1 MPFGNLSQQSISILD
16 LIYFDLIYIAS
27 VLFLHHQVHFSYPHI
42 IIPHRA
48 KLIDY
53 RNIAHGLIH
62 PTKPHPSFPCLSKK
76 KGRLPSPK
84 PQELKDKFISEFDPD
99 DPALWISDLKDF
111 ISKVDPN
118 IQLPNRVRLEEL
130 QDTARAIINTRGS
143 SRSERY
149 CSTNQTALSKPR
161 NLKEALLAE
170 FDVKDPNVR
179 IADLKEFIN
188 QVEPKVDLLNAVSPD
203 LQMVSTLAAKK
214 SNSFVLTLTNGILH
228 VTSLQDKTRSA
239 SPRPQELKDKFISE
253 FDPDDPAL
261 RISDLKDFIS
271 KVDPNIQ
278 LPNRVRLEE
287 LRDTARAI
295 INTRGR
301 YSQRRPASPARSG
314 LRSRSASPPLRS
326 IKDFNPYSSGVQKAD
341 LREVMLQI
349 NPSCHIPSNIRLAEL
364 RDMTY
369 SMIHPSRSA
378 SPPSRSIKEFDPYSS
393 GVHKADL
400 REVMLQ
406 IDPSCHIPSNIRL
419 AELRDMTYSMIH
431 PYASLPHSQRGS
443 FETNRNRSASPAR
456 SGLRSRS
463 ASPPSRSIKDFNPY
477 SSGVQKADLREVMLQ
492 IDPSCHIPSNIRL
505 AELRDM
511 TYSMIHPYASLP
523 HSQRGSFETSRNRA
537 ASPARPGLR
546 SRPVTPPSQS
556 IKDFDPYSPNVHM
569 ADLREVVF
577 QINPNCHIPCD
588 IRLAELRNM
597 VYSMIHPHP
606 RLHKKVSSTSHSAIN
621 FSKNQSTSSGPRRT
635 PSPCRV
641 QFSRHHLPPSGQQ
654 SPSSRVL
661 AITKNSNHEFG
672 GHSLEINSDSEIDE
686 LDESNDDTED
696 DGESDESDLHESK
709 SDETEHLKI
718 STNVNRRGPI
728 KVQPQSKILQKRKAS
743 SQNEEQNF
751 KEAINSDS
759 SSDTPT
765 YYCKR
770 KRYLNGVFIPHDVE
784 FMTEVDGLEYG
795 STPSDESSSESFTH
809 EKPKCNQKGSS
820 KSKQPDSLK
829 SACKSP
835 AYLID
840 LVGASQNSSG
850 PSISDPSGSPSKTLS
865 GLTGS
870 CPAPSSTGK
879 FPSLPLDFVMSQR
892 PPAPPRPLKP
902 PALRQT
908 PLEQPSKASTSR
920 CFQVVVD
927 GNAPGALEYGST
939 PTDESLSKSF
949 PHDNPKSNQKDS
961 SNTKQPDGLKSASK
975 SPTDLI
981 DLTGAKW
988 DSSGPSISDPSG
1000 NPSKT
1005 LSGLTGS
1012 CPAPSSTGKVPSLPL
1027 DFVMSQRPPA
1037 PPRPLKPPAL
1047 RRTPLRQPSKALTSR
1062 CFQAVVDGNAPG
1074 ALEYGSTPSDESSSK
1089 SFTHEKPKCNQKGL
1103 SKSKQP
1109 DSLKSACK
1117 SPAYLIDLVGASQN
1131 SLGPSISDP
1140 SGNPS
1145 KTLSGLTGSCPALSF
1160 TGKVPSLPLDFVMSQ
1175 RPPAPPRPLK
1185 PPALCQ
1191 TPLRQPSEASAT
1203 ESLQPFNESCKTNSA
1218 NAIIQQGATL
1228 IETSSLPNHQP
1239 PTVIRIEATSSKFS
1253 SATPEKMVS
1262 NKNNHLLFENQT
1274 LHLKSQNY
1282 KRQIASLPRNENLP
1296 YASLDSISI
1305 ALGKPVSFGNLTNQ
1319 GRQTKSSY
1327 VTSENADSNNDSSNV
1342 SVWPSF
1348 ETQQPKVDYEF
1359 TDPPHMIGEA
1369 VSSSMKASVPLKE
1382 IRALHSSHIVPSI
1395 ISSPNP
1401 WVTSEK
1407 SEVKTLTPSSDSYS
1421 EQIKVRVNPAEFE
1434 ENTSGQKTQTI
1445 SLINN
1450 PWVDVAVSNSKQNL
1464 GKALQLTKSEFHEA
1478 NQSASEPS
1486 NEKTSPAQK
1495 NRRHSSH
1502 NYMAFTTSSGTSMNN
1517 PVSPRVSPAKPILMR
1532 PQPIEQNKFQESSPK
1547 QQAESTS
1554 CQLEQTPLYSRS
1566 AEEVDNPS
1574 KSSTSKDILNT
1585 NSSLNFNAS
1594 QPIARKT
1601 SIASHPLAV
1610 IESLERC
1617 KLELKK
1623 HPKTIG
1629 GGGKN

>member
-1 MPFGNLSQQSISILD
+1 
-16 LIYFDLIYIAS
+16 
-27 VLFLHHQVHFSYPHI
+27 
-42 IIPHRA
+42 
-48 KLIDY
+48 
-53 RNIAHGLIH
+53 
-62 PTKPHPSFPCLSKK
+62 
-76 KGRLPSPK
+76 
-84 PQELKDKFISEFDPD
+84 
-99 DPALWISDLKDF
+99 F

-130 QDTARAIINTRGS
+130 RDTARAIINTRGS
-143 SRSERY
+143 SIEPSI
-149 CSTNQTALSKPR
+149 QI
-161 NLKEALLAE
+161 
-170 FDVKDPNVR
+170 PNKIR
-179 IADLKEFIN
+179 L
-188 QVEPKVDLLNAVSPD
+188 
-203 LQMVSTLAAKK
+203 
-214 SNSFVLTLTNGILH
+214 
-228 VTSLQDKTRSA
+228 
-239 SPRPQELKDKFISE
+239 QELREMALNLIEPPRGRSPKRK

-295 INTRGR
+295 INTRGSSRNSQQNKASRTSRMALNLIEPPRGRSPKRRFISKVDPNIQLPNRVRLEELRDTARAIINTRGR
-301 YSQRRPASPARSG
+301 YSQRNQDLPHLLRGASRTLIRILP
-314 LRSRSASPPLRS
+314 
-326 IKDFNPYSSGVQKAD
+326 GVQKAD

-349 NPSCHIPSNIRLAEL
+349 DPSCHIPSNIRLAEL

-369 SMIHPSRSA
+369 SMIHPYASLPHSQRGSFGTNRNRSASPARSGLRSRSASPPSRSIKEFDPYSSGVHKADLREVMLQIDPSCHTSNIRLAELRDMTYSMIHPYASLPHSQRGSFGTNRNHKLVFLEIDPPHLLDLALSRSA

-431 PYASLPHSQRGS
+431 PYASLPHSQ
-443 FETNRNRSASPAR
+443 E
-456 SGLRSRS
+456 GLLK
-463 ASPPSRSIKDFNPY
+463 PI
-477 SSGVQKADLREVMLQ
+477 VI

-606 RLHKKVSSTSHSAIN
+606 RLHKKV
-621 FSKNQSTSSGPRRT
+621 
-635 PSPCRV
+635 
-641 QFSRHHLPPSGQQ
+641 
-654 SPSSRVL
+654 
-661 AITKNSNHEFG
+661 
-672 GHSLEINSDSEIDE
+672 
-686 LDESNDDTED
+686 
-696 DGESDESDLHESK
+696 
-709 SDETEHLKI
+709 
-718 STNVNRRGPI
+718 
-728 KVQPQSKILQKRKAS
+728 QPQSKILQKRKAS

-795 STPSDESSSESFTH
+795 STPSDESSSKSFTH

-820 KSKQPDSLK
+820 KS
-829 SACKSP
+829 
-835 AYLID
+835 
-840 LVGASQNSSG
+840 ASQNSSG

-1103 SKSKQP
+1103 SKS
-1109 DSLKSACK
+1109 
-1117 SPAYLIDLVGASQN
+1117 ASQN
-1131 SLGPSISDP
+1131 SSGPSISDP

-1145 KTLSGLTGSCPALSF
+1145 KTLSGLTGSCPALSS

-1239 PTVIRIEATSSKFS
+1239 PTVIRIKATSSKFS

-1348 ETQQPKVDYEF
+1348 ETQQAKVDYEF

-1382 IRALHSSHIVPSI
+1382 IRALHSSHIIPSI

-1401 WVTSEK
+1401 WVL
-1407 SEVKTLTPSSDSYS
+1407 VKNQNK
-1421 EQIKVRVNPAEFE
+1421 QIKVRVNPAEFE

-1486 NEKTSPAQK
+1486 NKKTSPAQK

>member
-1 MPFGNLSQQSISILD
+1 MVSTLAAKKSNSFVLTLTNGILHVTSLQD
-16 LIYFDLIYIAS
+16 KTRSAS
-27 VLFLHHQVHFSYPHI
+27 P
-42 IIPHRA
+42 R
-48 KLIDY
+48 
-53 RNIAHGLIH
+53 
-62 PTKPHPSFPCLSKK
+62 
-76 KGRLPSPK
+76 

-99 DPALWISDLKDF
+99 DPALRISDLKDF

-130 QDTARAIINTRGS
+130 RDTARAIINTRGS

-188 QVEPKVDLLNAVSPD
+188 QVEPSIQIPNKIRLQELREMALNLIEPPRGRSPKR
-203 LQMVSTLAAKK
+203 TKK

-314 LRSRSASPPLRS
+314 LRSRSASPPSRS

-349 NPSCHIPSNIRLAEL
+349 DPSCHIPSNIRLAEL

-369 SMIHPSRSA
+369 SMIHPYASLPHSQRGSFGTNRNRSASPARSGLRSRSASPPSRSIKEFDPYSSGVHKADLREVMLQIDPSCHIPSNIRLAELRDMTHRSASPARSGLRSRSA

-546 SRPVTPPSQS
+546 SRPVTPPLQS

-606 RLHKKVSSTSHSAIN
+606 RLHKK
-621 FSKNQSTSSGPRRT
+621 STSSGPRRT
-635 PSPCRV
+635 PSPRRV

-1062 CFQAVVDGNAPG
+1062 CFQAVVNGNAPG

-1103 SKSKQP
+1103 SK
-1109 DSLKSACK
+1109 
-1117 SPAYLIDLVGASQN
+1117 
-1131 SLGPSISDP
+1131 
-1140 SGNPS
+1140 
-1145 KTLSGLTGSCPALSF
+1145 T
-1160 TGKVPSLPLDFVMSQ
+1160 
-1175 RPPAPPRPLK
+1175 
-1185 PPALCQ
+1185 
-1191 TPLRQPSEASAT
+1191 T

-1239 PTVIRIEATSSKFS
+1239 PTVIRIKATSSKFS

-1382 IRALHSSHIVPSI
+1382 IRALHSSHIIPSI

-1464 GKALQLTKSEFHEA
+1464 GKALQLTKSEFHKA